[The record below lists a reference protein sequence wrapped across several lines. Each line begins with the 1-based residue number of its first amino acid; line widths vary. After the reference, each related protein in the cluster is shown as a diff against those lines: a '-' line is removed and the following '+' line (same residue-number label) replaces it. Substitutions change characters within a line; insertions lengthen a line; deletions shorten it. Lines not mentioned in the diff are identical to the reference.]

1 MKRSDLYRGQVVYD
15 KKKRNKKN
23 DGAHARGVH
32 ARLGHGDVARADD
45 ELGGVE
51 WAYRPF
57 DDADLET
64 FP

>member
-1 MKRSDLYRGQVVYD
+1 MT

-51 WAYRPF
+51 RAYRPF
-57 DDADLET
+57 DNADLET